1 VSGAAAVEFHVAEL
15 VDAQQVDVTV
25 AVDGLGELPVVGG
38 PDELVGELGGQGVVC
53 GLRSLVKLQVRY
65 RYVLDASVVA
75 PLRAAFPW
83 APGQSLLLTFTDC
96 IVFSLVIS
104 SS

>member
-1 VSGAAAVEFHVAEL
+1 
-15 VDAQQVDVTV
+15 VTV
-25 AVDGLGELPVVGG
+25 AVDGLGGLPVVGG
-38 PDELVGELGGQGVVC
+38 PGELVGQGVVC

-104 SS
+104 SI